1 MSISDEIKKTL
12 LDEKLGTIE
21 CANTQDAD
29 IVVILNNGEKFYVC
43 TDDAT
48 HVVVIGKQL
57 RSRLWR
63 NMRLDIYLDNNSPDS
78 FIKHTYPRALQV
90 RSYFFSGFVWN
101 KVNRKRLSWMFDT
114 CLARLQTA
122 VEQIGYNGYKAY
134 K

>member
-1 MSISDEIKKTL
+1 MSISDEIKQVI
-12 LDEKLGTIE
+12 LDEKLGTVDFS
-21 CANTQDAD
+21 NTQDAD
-29 IVVILNNGEKFYVC
+29 IVVILNNGEKFYIC
-43 TDDAT
+43 TDDST

-63 NMRLDIYLDNNSPDS
+63 NLRLDIYLDNNSTDS
-78 FIKHTYPRALQV
+78 FIKHTYPGAFQV

-101 KVNRKRLSWMFDT
+101 KANRKRLSWMFDT
-114 CLARLQTA
+114 CLARLQAA